1 MKLAV
6 TLLLLLAVSG
16 RAYALATIEAQL
28 SNAHPVIGEQVSL
41 VVDIAVPGYFNGT
54 TRFTLPSVD
63 GVLLR
68 QESQFA
74 INGSRRI
81 DGVTL
86 ATQRWTIL
94 LYPHRTGVIALP
106 ALSFSVAY
114 MDTAN
119 RSQRKKLSLPANL
132 LLSYKPESF
141 PEQKT
146 AVVESLDIN
155 EEWSLD
161 DLDVEPGQ
169 TIDVLAGQIL
179 QRRIE
184 ISASGT
190 LAINIPELNILAP
203 EGISLHIKEPQLRDR
218 SNRGVQVAS
227 LVQNIDYVVVEDG
240 RYHLGGERYSWWSSE
255 LSEMQYK
262 DFQTIMIATKG
273 SFKSMP
279 IIILFSSVFL
289 LGLSVIVLRYFR
301 RAALSV
307 SDEKYPIFNPPNYAP
322 RAE

>member
-6 TLLLLLAVSG
+6 TLLLLLAVTG
-16 RAYALATIEAQL
+16 RVHALAIIEAQL
-28 SNAHPVIGEQVSL
+28 SNAHPVVGEQVSL
-41 VVDIAVPGYFNGT
+41 VVDIAVPGYFNGP

-74 INGSRRI
+74 VNGSRRI
-81 DGVTL
+81 DGVTW

-94 LYPHRTGVIALP
+94 LYPHRAGVIALP

-119 RSQRKKLSLPANL
+119 RSQRKNLSLPTNL

-146 AVVESLDIN
+146 AVVESIEIE
-155 EEWSLD
+155 EEWSLA

-184 ISASGT
+184 ISASGI

-255 LSEMQYK
+255 LSELQYK
-262 DFQTIMIATKG
+262 DFQMISIATKG
-273 SFKSMP
+273 SLKQRS
-279 IIILFSSVFL
+279 ILML
-289 LGLSVIVLRYFR
+289 LGGTVILILVIFVLWSLRKFSQR
-301 RAALSV
+301 RNI
-307 SDEKYPIFNPPNYAP
+307 SDKYPVFNVQDY
-322 RAE
+322 RD

>member
-1 MKLAV
+1 VKLVV

-16 RAYALATIEAQL
+16 RAYALETIEAQL
-28 SNAHPVIGEQVSL
+28 SNAHPVVGEQVSL
-41 VVDIAVPGYFNGT
+41 VVDIAVPGYFNGP

-74 INGSRRI
+74 VNGSRRI
-81 DGVTL
+81 DGETW

-94 LYPHRTGVIALP
+94 LYPHRTGVVALP
-106 ALSFSVAY
+106 SLSFSVAY

-119 RSQRKKLSLPANL
+119 RSQRKNLSLPANL

-141 PEQKT
+141 PQQKT
-146 AVVESLDIN
+146 AVVESIEIE

-169 TIDVLAGQIL
+169 AIDVLAGQIL

-255 LSEMQYK
+255 LSELQYK
-262 DFQTIMIATKG
+262 DFQMISIATKG
-273 SFKSMP
+273 SLKQRS
-279 IIILFSSVFL
+279 ILML
-289 LGLSVIVLRYFR
+289 LGGTVILILVIFVLWSLR
-301 RAALSV
+301 RFSQRRNI
-307 SDEKYPIFNPPNYAP
+307 SDKYPVFNVQDYRN
-322 RAE
+322 

>member
-1 MKLAV
+1 MKLLV
-6 TLLLLLAVSG
+6 TLLLLLAVTG
-16 RAYALATIEAQL
+16 RVHALATIEAQL
-28 SNAHPVIGEQVSL
+28 SNAHPVIGEQVNL
-41 VVDIAVPGYFNGT
+41 VVDIAVPGYFNGP
-54 TRFTLPSVD
+54 TRFTLPGVD

-74 INGSRRI
+74 VNGSRRI
-81 DGVTL
+81 DGVTW

-94 LYPHRTGVIALP
+94 LYPHRTGVVALP
-106 ALSFSVAY
+106 SLNFSVAY
-114 MDTAN
+114 MDTEN
-119 RSQRKKLSLPANL
+119 RSQKKNLSLPANL

-141 PEQKT
+141 PAQKT
-146 AVVESLDIN
+146 AVVETIDIE

-184 ISASGT
+184 ISASGI

-255 LSEMQYK
+255 LSELQYK
-262 DFQTIMIATKG
+262 DFQTISIVTKN
-273 SFKSMP
+273 
-279 IIILFSSVFL
+279 SVKQRRVLMVLGGFL
-289 LGLSVIVLRYFR
+289 LLL
-301 RAALSV
+301 AASALLWCFQTFGARSK
-307 SDEKYPIFNPPNYAP
+307 SSRTYPAFNFQSYKPDS
-322 RAE
+322 